1 MLTEHTE
8 VDKIEVVGTHRHIQV
23 RTATV
28 IQRDGVEVSRAYHR
42 HVVTP
47 GADVTGEDKAVQAVA
62 GVLHTPEVVSA
73 YRASLEEVDGVG

>member
-8 VDKIEVVGTHRHIQV
+8 VDKIEVVGTHRFIQV

-28 IQRDGVEVSRAYHR
+28 IMRDGVEVSRAFHR

-47 GADVTGEDKAVQAVA
+47 GQDVTAEDEAVQAIA
-62 GVLHTPEVVSA
+62 QALHTPDVVAA
-73 YRASLEEVDGVG
+73 YRASLEVEDVR

>member
-1 MLTEHTE
+1 MLTEHQE
-8 VDKIEVVGTHRHIQV
+8 VDKIEVVGTHRFIQV

-28 IQRDGVEVSRAYHR
+28 ISRDGVELSRAFHR

-47 GADVTGEDKAVQAVA
+47 GADVTGEDAAVQAVA

-73 YRASLEEVDGVG
+73 YRASLEVEDVG

>member
-1 MLTEHTE
+1 MLTEYTQ

-28 IQRDGVEVSRAYHR
+28 IMRDGVEVSRAYHR

-47 GADVTGEDKAVQAVA
+47 GADVTGEDSAVQAVA
-62 GVLHTPEVVSA
+62 QALHTPEVVAA
-73 YRASLEEVDGVG
+73 YQASLDEVEDVG